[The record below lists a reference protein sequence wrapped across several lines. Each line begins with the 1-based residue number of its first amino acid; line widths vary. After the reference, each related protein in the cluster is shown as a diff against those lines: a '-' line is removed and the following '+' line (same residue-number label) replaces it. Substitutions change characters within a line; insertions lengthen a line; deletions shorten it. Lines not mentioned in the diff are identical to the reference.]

1 MNTKTNLVVGAEL
14 DGSTLR
20 VVRIEDRTIVYY
32 ERFQHLSSTSAAA
45 MMRQVLK
52 SNDSAVLAWA
62 SAGIAVRRIPVPMI
76 DDRKAAQV
84 IREII
89 NRHIPAGSELP
100 GAGFVQSHRDSPQPV
115 AMVGAITSEAA
126 RVLRHELGN
135 ASCSVL
141 VSPFTLNHD
150 GLYLAIRESCTELT
164 LVRGGIP
171 VTTRQLNCGGLTTWS
186 EGDAS
191 LLSLTALSGEHIAA
205 LRRYLAS
212 LAREVHRTVELWERN
227 GDACPRS
234 LWAFGI
240 GATLP
245 HLPTFLKNVGITIKP
260 APVGSSIDIS
270 IIPVSERLATY
281 GALAAATT
289 QFRLQPFAD
298 VSRALGYRFGKSR
311 RSSKSSLSSRT
322 SEAFEGVLTS
332 DGSRGFARPHLA
344 ARSEG
349 MVPRGTAGALVGAV
363 LAVLF
368 MVFSWVS
375 SGRAV
380 ESAERAV
387 GNSERQLAASQVV
400 AVNAA
405 KMAAAVIELN
415 NIAQFTPPNWTTKID
430 RLFSSLPASPAINDV
445 SFSVD
450 GGFIQARFTV
460 AIPKELVEEW
470 QVALGSSGA
479 SISITPLDS
488 SANGPAEYLCNFPIL
503 EVDPLKGDA

>member
-1 MNTKTNLVVGAEL
+1 MNTKRNLVVGAEL

-62 SAGIAVRRIPVPMI
+62 STGVAVRRIPVPVI
-76 DDRKAAQV
+76 ADRKPTQI

-100 GAGFVQSHRDSPQPV
+100 GAGFVQSHKDSPQPV

-126 RVLRHELGN
+126 RVLRHELGH
-135 ASCSVL
+135 ASCSVM

-171 VTTRQLNCGGLTTWS
+171 VTTRQLNCGGLATWS
-186 EGDAS
+186 EADAN

-227 GDACPRS
+227 GDTCPRS
-234 LWAFGI
+234 LWAFGV

-260 APVGSSIDIS
+260 APVGSSFDVS
-270 IIPVSERLATY
+270 IIPIAERLAAY

-289 QFRLQPFAD
+289 QFNLQPFAD
-298 VSRALGYRFGKSR
+298 VSRALGHRFGKSR
-311 RSSKSSLSSRT
+311 KASLSSRT
-322 SEAFEGVLTS
+322 SEDFEGVLTS
-332 DGSRGFARPHLA
+332 DGSRGFARPNFSSK
-344 ARSEG
+344 SEN

-363 LAVLF
+363 LGVLL
-368 MVFSWVS
+368 MIFSLVS
-375 SGRAV
+375 SGRSVDSAQRAV
-380 ESAERAV
+380 EN
-387 GNSERQLAASQVV
+387 GTRQLAASQVV
-400 AVNAA
+400 AANAA
-405 KMAAAVIELN
+405 KMAAAVVELN
-415 NIAQFTPPNWTTKID
+415 EIAQFVPPNWTTSVID
-430 RLFSSLPASPAINDV
+430 LLSSLPANPAVNEV
-445 SFSVD
+445 SFAIDNGIV
-450 GGFIQARFTV
+450 QARFTV
-460 AIPKELVEEW
+460 AIPADMVEEW
-470 QVALGSSGA
+470 QAALGSSGA

-488 SANGPAEYLCNFPIL
+488 AANGPAEYVCNFPIRTAD
-503 EVDPLKGDA
+503 ESKGDA

>member
-1 MNTKTNLVVGAEL
+1 MNARKNLVVGAEL

-52 SNDSAVLAWA
+52 GNGSAVLAWA
-62 SAGIAVRRIPVPMI
+62 STGIAVRRIPVPLI
-76 DDRKAAQV
+76 ADRKPTQI

-135 ASCSVL
+135 ASCSVM

-164 LVRGGIP
+164 LIRGGIP
-171 VTTRQLNCGGLTTWS
+171 VTTRQLNCGGLATWS
-186 EGDAS
+186 DGDAT
-191 LLSLTALSGEHIAA
+191 LLSLSALSAEHIAA

-234 LWAFGI
+234 LWAFGV

-260 APVGSSIDIS
+260 APVGSSIDVS
-270 IIPVSERLATY
+270 IIPVTERLAAY

-289 QFRLQPFAD
+289 QFNLQPFAD
-298 VSRALGYRFGKSR
+298 VSRALGHRFGKSR
-311 RSSKSSLSSRT
+311 KAGLASRT

-332 DGSRGFARPHLA
+332 DGSRGFARPNFSSN
-344 ARSEG
+344 SENT
-349 MVPRGTAGALVGAV
+349 VPRGTAGALVGAV
-363 LAVLF
+363 FAVLL
-368 MVFSWVS
+368 MIFSWVS
-375 SGRAV
+375 SGRSV

-387 GNSERQLAASQVV
+387 ENGTRQLESSQIVAANS
-400 AVNAA
+400 A
-405 KMAAAVIELN
+405 KMAAAAAELN
-415 NIAQFTPPNWTTKID
+415 AFAQFVPPNWTSSVV
-430 RLFSSLPASPAINDV
+430 RLLSSLPATPTVSEV
-445 SFSVD
+445 SFSIDNGVV
-450 GGFIQARFTV
+450 QARFTV
-460 AIPKELVEEW
+460 AIPSDMAEEW
-470 QVALGSSGA
+470 QVALVSSGA

-488 SANGPAEYLCNFPIL
+488 SANGPAEYMCNFPINATD
-503 EVDPLKGDA
+503 EAKGDA

>member
-1 MNTKTNLVVGAEL
+1 MNAKRNLVVGAEL

-62 SAGIAVRRIPVPMI
+62 STGVAVRRIPVPVI
-76 DDRKAAQV
+76 ADRKPTQI

-100 GAGFVQSHRDSPQPV
+100 GAGFVQSHKDSPQPV

-135 ASCSVL
+135 ASCSVM

-171 VTTRQLNCGGLTTWS
+171 VTTRQLNCGGLSTWS
-186 EGDAS
+186 EGDAN
-191 LLSLTALSGEHIAA
+191 LLSLSALSGEHIAA

-234 LWAFGI
+234 LWAFGV

-260 APVGSSIDIS
+260 APVGSSFDVS
-270 IIPVSERLATY
+270 IIPVTERLAAY

-289 QFRLQPFAD
+289 QFNLQPFAD
-298 VSRALGYRFGKSR
+298 VSRALGHRFGKSH
-311 RSSKSSLSSRT
+311 KASLSSRT
-322 SEAFEGVLTS
+322 SEDFEGVLTS
-332 DGSRGFARPHLA
+332 DGSRGFARPNFSSTTE
-344 ARSEG
+344 R

-363 LAVLF
+363 LAVLL
-368 MVFSWVS
+368 MIFSFVS
-375 SGRAV
+375 SGRSV
-380 ESAERAV
+380 ESAEREVENAT
-387 GNSERQLAASQVV
+387 RQLASSQVV
-400 AVNAA
+400 AANAA
-405 KMAAAVIELN
+405 KMATAVVELN
-415 NIAQFTPPNWTTKID
+415 EIAQFVPPNWTTGVIS
-430 RLFSSLPASPAINDV
+430 LLSSLPANPSVNEV
-445 SFSVD
+445 SFSIDNGIV
-450 GGFIQARFTV
+450 QAKFVV
-460 AIPKELVEEW
+460 AIPSDMAQEW
-470 QVALGSSGA
+470 QAALGSSGA

-488 SANGPAEYLCNFPIL
+488 SANGPAEYLCNFPIRAADKA
-503 EVDPLKGDA
+503 EGDA